1 MTLVI
6 LVLCT
11 ALPVLG
17 VAHIA
22 ESRRRGRAEREALES
37 ERRFRQLAESSFD
50 MIVRFEPRT
59 QQRTYISPAVRR
71 LYGYEPD
78 EAMKLSADEVIHP
91 EDLPNVREALRRLEH
106 ADHEPITYRGRR
118 KDGSYI
124 WVEASLTRSTNPETG
139 TPEVVSVV
147 RDVSEHVRYEAALRQ
162 AKEQADAAS
171 RAKSEFLGTMS
182 HELRT
187 PLNAIIGFTEIMK
200 EGVMGPLDNPH
211 YRSYIADIHFSSTHL
226 LNLINEILD
235 VTKAEAGKLEV
246 QEQVFDL
253 RDVIEAVVRISGPP
267 IDKAG
272 VTVGIDL
279 PPDLPRLQADEGKT
293 RQV

>member
-1 MTLVI
+1 MLMTLVI

-59 QQRTYISPAVRR
+59 QQRSYISPAVRR

-147 RDVSEHVRYEAALRQ
+147 RDISERVRYEAALRQ
-162 AKEQADAAS
+162 AKEEADAAS

-187 PLNAIIGFTEIMK
+187 PLNAIIGFTEIVK
-200 EGVMGPLDNPH
+200 DGVMGPRDNPH
-211 YRSYIADIHFSSTHL
+211 YRSYVADRSEEHTSELQSPMYLVCRL
-226 LNLINEILD
+226 L
-235 VTKAEAGKLEV
+235 LE
-246 QEQVFDL
+246 
-253 RDVIEAVVRISGPP
+253 
-267 IDKAG
+267 K
-272 VTVGIDL
+272 
-279 PPDLPRLQADEGKT
+279 KK
-293 RQV
+293 